1 MRVLLIEDDRR
12 LLETLSNHLR
22 EAGYAVDESA
32 DGIEGLYLGEEF
44 PVDLAVIDL
53 GLPTLSG
60 LEVIR
65 QLRSKGRDFPILVL
79 TARSEWQDKVA
90 GLEAGADDY
99 LTKPF
104 HVEELMARINALMR
118 RAGGH
123 ARPRVQLGPVTVDL
137 TGQRVFLDGKEIELT
152 TYEYKVL
159 NYLVMHPEEVVTKTD
174 LSEHIYEEDADRDS
188 NVIEVFIG
196 RLRRKIDPDGTL
208 NPIETLRG
216 RGYRLTLTPGSDS
229 GTENER
235 GEKPLPERRV

>member
-1 MRVLLIEDDRR
+1 MRILLIEDDPR
-12 LLETLSNHLR
+12 LQETLSEHLR
-22 EAGYAVDESA
+22 EAGYAVDVSA

-44 PVDLAVIDL
+44 PIDLAIIDL
-53 GLPTLSG
+53 GLPQLPG

-65 QLRSKGRDFPILVL
+65 ELRSRGREFPILVL
-79 TARSEWQDKVA
+79 TARSEWRDKVA

-99 LTKPF
+99 VTKPF

-123 ARPRVQLGPVTVDL
+123 ARPQIEMGPITIDL
-137 TGQRVFLDGKEIELT
+137 TGQRVFRDGQEIELT

-159 NYLVMHPEEVVTKTD
+159 NYLAMHPDEVVTKTA

-188 NVIEVFIG
+188 NVIEVFVG
-196 RLRRKIDPDGTL
+196 RLRRKLDPDGTL

-216 RGYRLTLTPGSDS
+216 RGYRLAL
-229 GTENER
+229 
-235 GEKPLPERRV
+235 LLAA

>member
-1 MRVLLIEDDRR
+1 VRVLLIEDDPR
-12 LLETLSNHLR
+12 LVETLSRQLR
-22 EAGYAVDESA
+22 DAGYAVDVST
-32 DGIEGLYLGEEF
+32 DGVEGLYVGEEF
-44 PVDLAVIDL
+44 PIDLAIIDL
-53 GLPTLSG
+53 GLPELPG

-65 QLRSKGRDFPILVL
+65 KLRSRGREFPILVL
-79 TARSEWQDKVA
+79 TARSEWQDKVE

-104 HVEELMARINALMR
+104 HPEELMARINALLR

-123 ARPRVQLGPVTVDL
+123 ARPRVRLGPFTIDL
-137 TGQRVFLDGKEIELT
+137 SSQRVFRGAAEIELT

-159 NYLVMHPEEVVTKTD
+159 QYLVMHPGEVVTKTD

-196 RLRRKIDPDGTL
+196 RLRRKLDPDSKL

-216 RGYRLTLTPGSDS
+216 RGYRLALDIAP
-229 GTENER
+229 
-235 GEKPLPERRV
+235 

>member
-1 MRVLLIEDDRR
+1 MRVLLVEDDPR
-12 LLETLSNHLR
+12 LQETLSTHLR
-22 EAGYAVDESA
+22 AAGYAVDRSA
-32 DGIEGLYLGEEF
+32 DGVEGLYLGEEF
-44 PVDLAVIDL
+44 PVDLAIIDL
-53 GLPTLSG
+53 GLPKMSG

-65 QLRSKGRDFPILVL
+65 KLRSRGRDFPILVL

-123 ARPRVQLGPVTVDL
+123 AQPQVDLGPITIDL
-137 TGQRVFLDGKEIELT
+137 TGQRVFRDGAEIELT

-159 NYLVMHPEEVVTKTD
+159 NYLVMHPDEVVTKTD

-196 RLRRKIDPDGTL
+196 RLRRKLDPDGTL

-216 RGYRLTLTPGSDS
+216 RGYRLARLLAS
-229 GTENER
+229 
-235 GEKPLPERRV
+235 

>member
-1 MRVLLIEDDRR
+1 MRVLLVEDDPR
-12 LLETLSNHLR
+12 LQETLGSHLR
-22 EAGYAVDESA
+22 AAGYAVDLSS
-32 DGIEGLYLGEEF
+32 DGIEGLYAGEEF
-44 PVDLAVIDL
+44 PIDLAIIDL
-53 GLPTLSG
+53 GLPKLPG

-65 QLRSKGRDFPILVL
+65 KLRERGRDFPILVL

-104 HVEELMARINALMR
+104 HVEELMARVNALMR

-123 ARPRVQLGPVTVDL
+123 AQPQVDFGPFRIDL
-137 TGQRVFLDGKEIELT
+137 TGQRVFRDGVEIELT

-159 NYLVMHPEEVVTKTD
+159 NYLVMHPDAVVTKTD

-196 RLRRKIDPDGTL
+196 RLRRKLDPDGTL

-216 RGYRLTLTPGSDS
+216 RGYRLASFLAP
-229 GTENER
+229 
-235 GEKPLPERRV
+235 

>member
-1 MRVLLIEDDRR
+1 MRVLLIEDDQR
-12 LLETLSNHLR
+12 LLDTLATHLR
-22 EAGYAVDESA
+22 EAGYAVDVST

-44 PVDLAVIDL
+44 PIDLAIIDL
-53 GLPTLSG
+53 GLPEMPG

-65 QLRSKGRDFPILVL
+65 KLRSRGRDFPILVL

-99 LTKPF
+99 LTKPS
-104 HVEELMARINALMR
+104 
-118 RAGGH
+118 
-123 ARPRVQLGPVTVDL
+123 RPRIQLGPVTVDL
-137 TGQRVFLDGKEIELT
+137 SSQRVYLNGDEIELT
-152 TYEYKVL
+152 TFEYKVL
-159 NYLVMHPEEVVTKTD
+159 NYLVMHPGEVVTKTD

-216 RGYRLTLTPGSDS
+216 RGYRLTLEPI
-229 GTENER
+229 
-235 GEKPLPERRV
+235 P

>member
-1 MRVLLIEDDRR
+1 MRVLLVEDDPR
-12 LLETLSNHLR
+12 LQETLSSHLR
-22 EAGYAVDESA
+22 AAGYAVDLSA

-44 PVDLAVIDL
+44 PVDLAIIDL
-53 GLPTLSG
+53 GLPKLSG

-65 QLRSKGRDFPILVL
+65 KLRSGGRDFPILVL

-99 LTKPF
+99 VTKPF

-123 ARPRVQLGPVTVDL
+123 AQPQIDIGPFTIDL
-137 TGQRVFLDGKEIELT
+137 TGQRVYRDGAELELT

-159 NYLVMHPEEVVTKTD
+159 HYLVMHPDEVVTKTA

-196 RLRRKIDPDGTL
+196 RLRRKLDPDGTL

-216 RGYRLTLTPGSDS
+216 RGYRLARLLAT
-229 GTENER
+229 
-235 GEKPLPERRV
+235 

>member
-1 MRVLLIEDDRR
+1 MRILLIEDDQR
-12 LLETLSNHLR
+12 LQDSLTSHLR
-22 EAGYAVDESA
+22 EAGFAVDASA

-44 PVDLAVIDL
+44 PVDLAIIDL
-53 GLPTLSG
+53 GLPEMPG
-60 LEVIR
+60 LEVISK
-65 QLRSKGRDFPILVL
+65 LRSRGRDFPILVL

-104 HVEELMARINALMR
+104 HIEELMARVNALIR

-123 ARPRVQLGPVTVDL
+123 AQPRIQLGPVTVDL
-137 TGQRVFLDGKEIELT
+137 SSQRVYLHGEEIELT
-152 TYEYKVL
+152 TFEYKVL
-159 NYLVMHPEEVVTKTD
+159 NYLVIHPGELVSKTD

-196 RLRRKIDPDGTL
+196 RLRRKLDPEGTL

-216 RGYRLTLTPGSDS
+216 RGYRLTLEPAS
-229 GTENER
+229 EQ
-235 GEKPLPERRV
+235 L

>member
-1 MRVLLIEDDRR
+1 MRVLLIEDDLR
-12 LLETLSNHLR
+12 LQETLSTHLR
-22 EAGYAVDESA
+22 DAGYAVDVST

-44 PVDLAVIDL
+44 PIDLAIIDL
-53 GLPTLSG
+53 GLPELPG

-65 QLRSKGRDFPILVL
+65 KLRNRGRDFPILVL

-99 LTKPF
+99 VTKPF
-104 HVEELMARINALMR
+104 HMEELIARINALMR

-123 ARPRVQLGPVTVDL
+123 AKPIVNLGPFTIDL
-137 TGQRVFLDGKEIELT
+137 TGQRVFRDGQEIELT

-159 NYLVMHPEEVVTKTD
+159 NYLVMHPDEVVTKTA

-196 RLRRKIDPDGTL
+196 RLRRKLDPGGEL
-208 NPIETLRG
+208 NMIETLRG
-216 RGYRLTLTPGSDS
+216 RGYRLALV
-229 GTENER
+229 
-235 GEKPLPERRV
+235 LAA

>member
-1 MRVLLIEDDRR
+1 MRVLLVEDDQR
-12 LLETLSNHLR
+12 LVDTLSGHLR
-22 EAGYAVDESA
+22 EAGYAIDVST

-44 PVDLAVIDL
+44 PIDLAIIDL

-60 LEVIR
+60 LDLIR
-65 QLRSKGRDFPILVL
+65 RLRSRGRDFPILVL

-104 HVEELMARINALMR
+104 HIEELMARINALMR

-123 ARPRVQLGPVTVDL
+123 ARPRIQLGPVTVDL
-137 TGQRVFLDGKEIELT
+137 TGQRVYLHEEEVELT

-159 NYLVMHPEEVVTKTD
+159 NYLVMHPDEIVSKTD

-216 RGYRLTLTPGSDS
+216 RGYRLALDPGTAADPD
-229 GTENER
+229 R
-235 GEKPLPERRV
+235 GDEQRQSA